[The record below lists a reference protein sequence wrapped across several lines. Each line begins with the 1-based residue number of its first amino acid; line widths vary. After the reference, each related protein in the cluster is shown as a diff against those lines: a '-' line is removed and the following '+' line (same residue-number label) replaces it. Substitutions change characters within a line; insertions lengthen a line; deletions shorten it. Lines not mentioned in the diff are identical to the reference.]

1 TQLHINDEPI
11 IFSDDAITG
20 EHKMRHGLSRLL
32 DQVRQRNI
40 DLMVIESLD
49 RLSRNMKDTASVF
62 QLAQFHGVVMN
73 TFLEGEINELHIG
86 FKGTMNALFLKTM
99 RHQVKRSHEGQALK
113 GKIFS
118 MPYGYRMKIRDGHE
132 IRGERD
138 IDPDKAAIIR
148 RAFTL
153 FAEGHS
159 LGSMIGIF
167 NAEGIPSPK
176 GKKWS
181 GSSLHISGSGRNYGI
196 LNNELYIGRHLWNI
210 KSFRLNPETGKRT
223 SFPNPQSEWVINDK
237 PELRIIDDVL
247 WYRVQKR
254 LLDIKKPGRKPYRKH
269 VKNPCADLVYC
280 GVCSGK
286 KTIANARRFVCSS
299 YRQFRTCD
307 NARGMNIEDI
317 LYHVF
322 RVLQVSLDDKSRQ
335 EWFGDLQQFFHDEIQ
350 RNRQNKAQIDHLTRN
365 IEQLAET
372 LGEDD
377 RPIQEVMHKIRQLD
391 HQRIAL
397 RAEECQYPITV
408 QENARSV
415 MLQALEQLRVG
426 LADRQKNDHW
436 RAQLTVL
443 VKKIILHPIMTSRI
457 GETVDVVLHETAWA
471 DFYRLLQEH
480 KQSASA

>member
-1 TQLHINDEPI
+1 
-11 IFSDDAITG
+11 
-20 EHKMRHGLSRLL
+20 
-32 DQVRQRNI
+32 
-40 DLMVIESLD
+40 
-49 RLSRNMKDTASVF
+49 
-62 QLAQFHGVVMN
+62 MN
-73 TFLEGEINELHIG
+73 V
-86 FKGTMNALFLKTM
+86 LFLKTM

-113 GKIFS
+113 GKIFA

-138 IDPDKAAIIR
+138 IDPDKATIIR
-148 RAFTL
+148 RAFIL

-159 LGSMIGIF
+159 LGSMIGLF

-210 KSFRLNPETGKRT
+210 KSFRMNPETGKRT

-254 LLDIKKPGRKPYRKH
+254 LLDIKNPGRKPYRKH

-286 KTIANARRFVCSS
+286 KTIANAKRFVCSS

-397 RAEECQYPITV
+397 RDAECQYPITV

-436 RAQLTVL
+436 RAQLTVW
-443 VKKIILHPIMTSRI
+443 SRKSSCI
-457 GETVDVVLHETAWA
+457 
-471 DFYRLLQEH
+471 R
-480 KQSASA
+480 S